1 MIKTNRPDMVGN
13 VKDVSA
19 QSTKNDTINLDLRVN
34 GERKNI
40 KGRKQPAPTDEEAE
54 MLNLIEETNSV
65 SGYVSQGANS
75 SISVS
80 KRYGLQSANQRKGSI
95 QNAASRLEQGRDSNS
110 TSMNVG
116 GRPPRAPGINKT
128 RSSLGLMTAGR
139 RIVSKTSR
147 L

>member
-80 KRYGLQSANQRKGSI
+80 KRYGL
-95 QNAASRLEQGRDSNS
+95 
-110 TSMNVG
+110 
-116 GRPPRAPGINKT
+116 
-128 RSSLGLMTAGR
+128 
-139 RIVSKTSR
+139 
-147 L
+147 